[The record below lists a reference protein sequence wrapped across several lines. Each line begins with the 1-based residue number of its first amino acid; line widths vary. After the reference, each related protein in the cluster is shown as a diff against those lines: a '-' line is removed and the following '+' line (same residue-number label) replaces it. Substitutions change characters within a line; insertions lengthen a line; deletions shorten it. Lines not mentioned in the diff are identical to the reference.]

1 MSDEM
6 NKYPNLKTI
15 FLGRWKNNIIV
26 KKANDEFQSLLA
38 ARQRDEE
45 IIRGLVEVMERLLC
59 DLEIRD
65 DFNEIYQQVNAAELR
80 LKEGDNE

>member
-80 LKEGDNE
+80 LKEGGI